1 MLWPEGMRLK
11 QETKRGT
18 VVGLA
23 LLVGVILIGASLSV
37 WRWHLQR
44 AFVVAVIP
52 ETTAQEL
59 WESEHAGVAFCARG
73 TRWHVYWNGPSS
85 EDEVAQQIALVQHT
99 EAIHAAGLILAP
111 DHPLALT
118 TVVRHALSRGI
129 PTVIVASAIP
139 LAPQPNL
146 GFVLNDDEAAG
157 EIAARYLG
165 ESFHGRGTVA
175 LLGNNAA
182 VQSAAARAEAFSRTL
197 KADYPGMRL
206 IAQPRGSFRL
216 GEAEQQ
222 AEEVI
227 RAHPE
232 VVAIVTI
239 GITQTRGCMFALHS
253 LRPQGGVALL
263 AFDQDLDLMYA
274 LRHGEIKAV
283 IAQDT
288 FQMGR
293 RAMQM
298 IEDVQRGR
306 TMPPA
311 VRVAP
316 LLITPD
322 NIDHPE
328 TQQVLSM
335 DWRVH

>member
-11 QETKRGT
+11 QGIKYGAVVVLVL
-18 VVGLA
+18 VVG
-23 LLVGVILIGASLSV
+23 VMLIAVSAGG
-37 WRWHLQR
+37 WRGYLHKGFL
-44 AFVVAVIP
+44 VAVIP

-59 WESEHAGVAFCARG
+59 WESEHAGVAFAARG
-73 TRWHVYWNGPSS
+73 TPWRLYWNGPSS

-118 TVVRHALSRGI
+118 TVVRHALSSGI
-129 PTVIVASAIP
+129 PTVIIASALP
-139 LAPQPNL
+139 LEAQSNL

-157 EIAARYLG
+157 RIAAHYLG
-165 ESFHGRGTVA
+165 ESLQGRGTVA

-182 VQSAAARAEAFSRTL
+182 VQSAAARAAAFSRTL
-197 KADYPGMRL
+197 RADYPGMRL

-222 AEEVI
+222 AEEVLHG
-227 RAHPE
+227 HPE
-232 VVAIVTI
+232 LTAVVTI

-263 AFDQDLDLMYA
+263 AFDQDLDLMHS

-283 IAQDT
+283 VAQNT
-288 FQMGR
+288 FEMGR

-298 IEDVQRGR
+298 IEDVQAGKR
-306 TMPPA
+306 MPPTL
-311 VRVAP
+311 RVAP
-316 LLITPD
+316 LLITPA
-322 NIDHPE
+322 NIDNAE